1 MPTIH
6 LSPDQ
11 RSTEVSD
18 SSMKQWVVG
27 IGSVVIAIQLVA
39 VGMVVSGQVEQAS
52 ARQAVKPVQVSSTVD
67 LHPANMAQ

>member
-6 LSPDQ
+6 LSPAQ

-18 SSMKQWVVG
+18 SSMKPWVVG

-39 VGMVVSGQVEQAS
+39 VGMVVSGQVEQA